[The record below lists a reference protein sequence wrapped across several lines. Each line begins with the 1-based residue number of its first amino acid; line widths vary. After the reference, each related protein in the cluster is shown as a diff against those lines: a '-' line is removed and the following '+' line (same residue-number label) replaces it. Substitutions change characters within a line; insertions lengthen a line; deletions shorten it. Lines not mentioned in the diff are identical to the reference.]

1 MTTKPRPDTA
11 DEATLLMPWLAN
23 KTLPPDETAR
33 LTSALAQRPELD
45 DENQLNL
52 TIAKSVSNWADASP
66 EPASDIL
73 GRVTSRIR
81 QSSQATAGL
90 QTPMP
95 SAPVPSAIDRILSHV
110 SAELRRFYAG
120 IALGTLA
127 GATAASLLL
136 LLFVYDGAGLRQ
148 DGYLPASGPDAAI
161 AGDCLLLV
169 TFPADQSVKET
180 ADVLRDVGAEI
191 VKGPLPS
198 NLFVLRLNAAN
209 DAEFNAAKERL
220 SQMPDAVQVL
230 GPYE

>member
-11 DEATLLMPWLAN
+11 DEATLLMPWLVN
-23 KTLPPDETAR
+23 KTLPPEETAR
-33 LTSALAQRPELD
+33 LTSALAQQPELD
-45 DENQLNL
+45 EENQLNL
-52 TIAKSVSNWADASP
+52 AIAKSVSDWADASP

-81 QSSQATAGL
+81 QSSQA
-90 QTPMP
+90 
-95 SAPVPSAIDRILSHV
+95 SAPAQPLAPSAIDRILSHV

-136 LLFVYDGAGLRQ
+136 LLFVYDGAGPHQ
-148 DGYLPASGPDAAI
+148 GGYLPASGPDAAV
-161 AGDCLLLV
+161 ADDRLLLV
-169 TFPADQSVKET
+169 TFPADQSVKKT
-180 ADVLRDVGAEI
+180 ADALRGVGAEI

-209 DAEFNAAKERL
+209 DAEFDAAKQRL

>member
-11 DEATLLMPWLAN
+11 DEAMLLMPWLAN

-52 TIAKSVSNWADASP
+52 TIARSVSNWADASP

-81 QSSQATAGL
+81 QSSEATAHP
-90 QTPMP
+90 Q
-95 SAPVPSAIDRILSHV
+95 VPSAIDRILSHV

-136 LLFVYDGAGLRQ
+136 LLFVYDGAGLHQ
-148 DGYLPASGPDAAI
+148 DGYLPASGPDAPI
-161 AGDCLLLV
+161 AGDRLLLV
-169 TFPADQSVKET
+169 TFPADQSVKKT

-198 NLFVLRLNAAN
+198 NLFVLRLNAAS
-209 DAEFNAAKERL
+209 DAEFEAAKQRL
-220 SQMPDAVQVL
+220 SQMSDAVQVL

>member
-1 MTTKPRPDTA
+1 MTTKSQPDTT

-23 KTLPPDETAR
+23 KTLPPDEIAR

-52 TIAKSVSNWADASP
+52 TIAKSVSDWADASP
-66 EPASDIL
+66 EPGSDIL

-81 QSSQATAGL
+81 GYSPTTAPAQPL
-90 QTPMP
+90 AP
-95 SAPVPSAIDRILSHV
+95 SIIDRILSHV
-110 SAELRRFYAG
+110 SLELRRFYGG

-148 DGYLPASGPDAAI
+148 DGYLPASGPNASIPNDR
-161 AGDCLLLV
+161 LLLV

-180 ADVLRDVGAEI
+180 ADLLRDVGAEI

-198 NLFVLRLNAAN
+198 NLFVLRLNTAS
-209 DAEFNAAKERL
+209 DAEFEAVKDRL
-220 SQMPDAVQVL
+220 SQMPDSVQVL
-230 GPYE
+230 GLYE